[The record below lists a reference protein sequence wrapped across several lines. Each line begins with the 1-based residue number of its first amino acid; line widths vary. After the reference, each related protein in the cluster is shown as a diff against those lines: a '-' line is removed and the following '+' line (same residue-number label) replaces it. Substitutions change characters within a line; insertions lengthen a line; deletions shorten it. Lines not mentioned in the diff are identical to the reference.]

1 MSIFGRGARRRR
13 AEPNPQERRRS
24 LVLCGDADSGK
35 SGLIGALRDDGTKT
49 VGDRWALDLDD
60 AAPDVL
66 AYAERASLA
75 LRLRGVK
82 ETPIRRPERAFT
94 APVRR
99 YAGRRVRHAVD
110 LTVLDPR
117 GELAT
122 EPATLTARRTMSAAK
137 TADGILWLLESPP
150 AGVAISATN
159 RLQLLRQLVA
169 FLEATAATEL
179 SVPVIVALTKI
190 DRLPQAEMKR
200 LVGAPEAA
208 LRFALGDAA
217 FGWLLAAFPRLRCV
231 AFSAAGTVRNAV
243 RPIGLTTMID
253 WFADEWQREED
264 EADAART
271 RARRSAQVARV
282 RRRAPIAATIAAA
295 AAIVAFAGV
304 AAARLIGQ
312 RASTWTASAGS
323 VVTQGDAR
331 VSSTKSDSG
340 TAPSGPSIAFAAS
353 AYQRGDAM
361 GALRILSALRV
372 SDSSNER
379 FVADSL
385 IALAAMRGTE
395 DELSAGTPSTDALQL
410 VVATTSMAI
419 ARAHPGTAVL
429 APLSLARAGAC
440 VGGRLNCPAEQV
452 REDLAWA
459 LLLGSVSEQDEARR
473 LRAAL
478 LDDSLTIVR

>member
-1 MSIFGRGARRRR
+1 
-13 AEPNPQERRRS
+13 
-24 LVLCGDADSGK
+24 
-35 SGLIGALRDDGTKT
+35 
-49 VGDRWALDLDD
+49 
-60 AAPDVL
+60 
-66 AYAERASLA
+66 
-75 LRLRGVK
+75 
-82 ETPIRRPERAFT
+82 
-94 APVRR
+94 
-99 YAGRRVRHAVD
+99 
-110 LTVLDPR
+110 
-117 GELAT
+117 
-122 EPATLTARRTMSAAK
+122 
-137 TADGILWLLESPP
+137 
-150 AGVAISATN
+150 
-159 RLQLLRQLVA
+159 
-169 FLEATAATEL
+169 
-179 SVPVIVALTKI
+179 
-190 DRLPQAEMKR
+190 
-200 LVGAPEAA
+200 
-208 LRFALGDAA
+208 
-217 FGWLLAAFPRLRCV
+217 
-231 AFSAAGTVRNAV
+231 
-243 RPIGLTTMID
+243 MID